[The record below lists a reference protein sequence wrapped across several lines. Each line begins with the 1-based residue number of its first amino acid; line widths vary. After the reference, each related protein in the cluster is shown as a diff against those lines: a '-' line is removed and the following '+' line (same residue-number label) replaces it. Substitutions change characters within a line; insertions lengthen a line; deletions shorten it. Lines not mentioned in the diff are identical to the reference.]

1 VAATVPGITSH
12 RRAGDDADVR
22 RITLTNASAEQHRI
36 IMTMHRS
43 NGAGHKEPSAGAYA
57 ARRRGVRLR
66 VPLNASRRSS
76 TASYTHRQG
85 SPTSQRPPLEQ
96 HGGHGADLLVL
107 EDVAGHLQQSV
118 LNGVGRQNDVVTIAA
133 SPRLRRGPAR
143 AGSRRV
149 SPASARRGA
158 RGSWPPD
165 SILTR
170 LVVVMRAAHV
180 CASAAVAR
188 PRSKRTGDSRQ
199 LRNVAAHQ

>member
-1 VAATVPGITSH
+1 MAATVPGITSH

-43 NGAGHKEPSAGAYA
+43 NGAGHKE
-57 ARRRGVRLR
+57 R

-158 RGSWPPD
+158 RRSWPPD

>member
-43 NGAGHKEPSAGAYA
+43 NGAGHKE
-57 ARRRGVRLR
+57 R

-158 RGSWPPD
+158 RRSWPPD

-188 PRSKRTGDSRQ
+188 PRSKRTGDSRP